1 MTRSAASSMSRT
13 TNATMG
19 TDTMMEIDG
28 WSVYRS
34 AYGNIVAINNDNH
47 RRLFGDTLDEIIIK
61 IDQANHPERCSE

>member
-1 MTRSAASSMSRT
+1 
-13 TNATMG
+13 MG

-28 WSVYRS
+28 WSDYRS
-34 AYGNIVAINNDNH
+34 AYGKIVAINNDN